1 MPYIK
6 QELREELSEEL
17 NALKRK
23 LFNLNG
29 FNSDGRAGILNYV
42 ITDLLDTCYGPL
54 SDAKYKD
61 YNEAIGMLECC
72 KLEFYRKAAAPYE
85 DIKEK
90 QNGKVLDG
98 GNVGFGLAGKDL
110 TRQQPIPAYSFE
122 HGLKQSPYPV
132 GTFSEEFKHMREL
145 IYPVDKSSISEFD
158 CYVVF
163 KLAINKNLSLFI
175 LGSSREDAEE
185 IMNKWLK
192 CQYTLNRNS
201 VPLSYIELGDLTGY
215 FNFYKNFCD
224 LERKIKDVFMA
235 GENNGIPKIILFSK
249 NKKKLQRNGIK

>member
-90 QNGKVLDG
+90 Q
-98 GNVGFGLAGKDL
+98 
-110 TRQQPIPAYSFE
+110 
-122 HGLKQSPYPV
+122 
-132 GTFSEEFKHMREL
+132 
-145 IYPVDKSSISEFD
+145 
-158 CYVVF
+158 
-163 KLAINKNLSLFI
+163 
-175 LGSSREDAEE
+175 
-185 IMNKWLK
+185 
-192 CQYTLNRNS
+192 
-201 VPLSYIELGDLTGY
+201 
-215 FNFYKNFCD
+215 
-224 LERKIKDVFMA
+224 
-235 GENNGIPKIILFSK
+235 
-249 NKKKLQRNGIK
+249 KKLLALSFFKIMLLYLVLC